1 MAGKSYC
8 NSEARGGGQEELPQ
22 TRGHGLRLGGSTP
35 RPRPGAAARRSYC
48 NPEAR
53 GSGQEELPHARGQ
66 GLQPGAANATPRSG
80 AVVGRSNPRSKEW
93 WLCGCRRAE
102 RSYSA
107 FKVRRGSGEEIPLVQ
122 GREQRLHFAG
132 AAVKRY
138 PTSKVRETYRGPAPV
153 GSRD

>member
-1 MAGKSYC
+1 MTRRSYPKPEAMGC
-8 NSEARGGGQEELPQ
+8 GWEDLPHARGQGQQPGGA
-22 TRGHGLRLGGSTP
+22 TATP
-35 RPRPGAAARRSYC
+35 MPGAVARRSCC
-48 NPEAR
+48 NPDAR

-66 GLQPGAANATPRSG
+66 GLRLGAANATPRSG
-80 AVVGRSNPRSKEW
+80 AVVGRSNPRSKER

-102 RSYSA
+102 SSYSA

-138 PTSKVRETYRGPAPV
+138 PRPR
-153 GSRD
+153 